1 MFKYIFFII
10 FLFINF
16 NVLSNDNL
24 TVQQQLERLQRE
36 VSDLSKS
43 VFSKNNN
50 TNNNETISN
59 LSAIDMRIYDL
70 EKDMK
75 NLNANLEEIFF
86 KIEDIFLKIDELE
99 SSISSLDKNVKNIKI
114 DSPADSDTSSLDID
128 EQIENSVNE
137 NSLGSLKISQGNEN
151 EIKNEGSE
159 EVQNTIEK
167 LSPED
172 QFQLAFDHIRNK
184 KWEDAKKSFKKFI
197 EDNPGNQISG
207 SAHYW
212 LGELYILEKKY
223 RDAALVFAEGY
234 QKFPKSIKAPD
245 LLFKLSQSLVEVDRK
260 EEACKTIEKLID
272 DYPTNKLVKQANDLF
287 ISYGCNNAN
296 Q

>member
-1 MFKYIFFII
+1 IFFII

-197 EDNPGNQISG
+197 EDN
-207 SAHYW
+207 
-212 LGELYILEKKY
+212 
-223 RDAALVFAEGY
+223 
-234 QKFPKSIKAPD
+234 
-245 LLFKLSQSLVEVDRK
+245 
-260 EEACKTIEKLID
+260 
-272 DYPTNKLVKQANDLF
+272 
-287 ISYGCNNAN
+287 
-296 Q
+296 